1 MTPSVKVRSR
11 DETIREVGD
20 DYVPQDGESLAAQ
33 LRSRAAR
40 AAITR
45 LTAGLKCAPD
55 TEPRMDQDRVLA
67 MADFGR
73 IEFARGGRAANMLNR
88 AHHRRGADLRRPA
101 PACAGCRTTTTTAAG
116 SASVFKP
123 SSTAGAASDY
133 DGVCALL
140 QFVRPA

>member
-20 DYVPQDGESLAAQ
+20 DYVLQDGESLVAQ

-55 TEPRMDQDRVLA
+55 SEPKMAMITTSSACHGGLWPDQIRA
-67 MADFGR
+67 A
-73 IEFARGGRAANMLNR
+73 AANMLNS
-88 AHHRRGADLRRPA
+88 AHHRRGADLRRPT
-101 PACAGCRTTTTTAAG
+101 PACAECRTTTTTAASLG

-123 SSTAGAASDY
+123 SSTAGDASDY
-133 DGVCALL
+133 DGVSRALS
-140 QFVRPA
+140 R

>member
-20 DYVPQDGESLAAQ
+20 DYVLQDGESLAAQ

-55 TEPRMDQDRVLA
+55 TEPRMVTITTGIACLPWRSSA
-67 MADFGR
+67 GSNSRA
-73 IEFARGGRAANMLNR
+73 AAANMLNS
-88 AHHRRGADLRRPA
+88 AHHRRGADLRRPT
-101 PACAGCRTTTTTAAG
+101 PACAGCRTTTTTAAPPG

-123 SSTAGAASDY
+123 SSTAGGASDY
-133 DGVCALL
+133 DGVLRALS
-140 QFVRPA
+140 R

>member
-20 DYVPQDGESLAAQ
+20 DYVLQDGESLAAQ

-55 TEPRMDQDRVLA
+55 TEPRMDQYRVLA

-73 IEFARGGRAANMLNR
+73 IEFAPLLVGNLYALNS
-88 AHHRRGADLRRPA
+88 A
-101 PACAGCRTTTTTAAG
+101 RTR
-116 SASVFKP
+116 S
-123 SSTAGAASDY
+123 
-133 DGVCALL
+133 
-140 QFVRPA
+140 

>member
-20 DYVPQDGESLAAQ
+20 DYVLQEDYVLQGGESLVAQ

-55 TEPRMDQDRVLA
+55 TEPRMVMITISIACLPWRTSA
-67 MADFGR
+67 GSNS
-73 IEFARGGRAANMLNR
+73 RAAVG
-88 AHHRRGADLRRPA
+88 RRT
-101 PACAGCRTTTTTAAG
+101 C
-116 SASVFKP
+116 
-123 SSTAGAASDY
+123 
-133 DGVCALL
+133 
-140 QFVRPA
+140 